1 MLFLSYSSCA
11 TLACLLKLA
20 FQIIMFFLNKKTM
33 FLIKQTIY
41 LFELTSIST
50 GKKILQYATKIAK
63 FSLTNPFLMLCKN
76 MIQMKGIV
84 SYVHSE
90 LCDDRNFRFTGT
102 KHA

>member
-1 MLFLSYSSCA
+1 VP

-50 GKKILQYATKIAK
+50 GKTILQYATKIAK
-63 FSLTNPFLMLCKN
+63 LIFFNQSVFDVVQKYDPN
-76 MIQMKGIV
+76 
-84 SYVHSE
+84 E
-90 LCDDRNFRFTGT
+90 RNSVICTF
-102 KHA
+102 